1 MPAKAEYLTLG
12 RLALVGI
19 ARARP
24 IEPEALS
31 DLKLALTEACSNV
44 TRHAYDHQDGVIE
57 IEFEIGDDFVAVE
70 VMDRGTGFERAHSP
84 GVSGFV
90 EGGLG
95 LTLIEAL
102 SDETEIG
109 CRADGTG
116 SRIRFVRRFD
126 PEEAR

>member
-1 MPAKAEYLTLG
+1 MPAKPEYLVLG
-12 RLALVGI
+12 RLALAGI

-24 IEPEALS
+24 IEAEALS

-44 TRHAYDHQDGVIE
+44 TRHAYGHGDGVIE

-70 VMDRGTGFERAHSP
+70 VMDNGIGFEPARRP
-84 GVSGFV
+84 GSGGLV

-102 SDETEIG
+102 SDATEIG
-109 CRADGTG
+109 RRRDGTG
-116 SRIRFVRRFD
+116 FRIRFVRRFD
-126 PEEAR
+126 PREAR